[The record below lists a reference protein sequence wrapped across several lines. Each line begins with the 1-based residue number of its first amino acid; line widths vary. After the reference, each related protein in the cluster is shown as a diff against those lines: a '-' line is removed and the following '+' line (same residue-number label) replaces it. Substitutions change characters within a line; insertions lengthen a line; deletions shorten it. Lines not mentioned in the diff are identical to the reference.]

1 MKYSG
6 NEIILKTLT
15 NLGIDTI
22 FGYPGGAVIDLYD
35 AIYDYKDI
43 INIRTSHEQ
52 SAAHSADGYARSS
65 GKTGVCLA
73 TSGPGATNLV
83 TGIAT
88 AFMDSVPMIAI
99 TGNVST
105 SLLGRDS
112 FQEIDIVGMTIPI
125 TKHSFLIKDIEDLE
139 YSIVRAYEIAN
150 DKRKGPVLI
159 DIPKDILSSKT
170 EFKNLKAKKE
180 EHGIIPNRD
189 DLLRISNLINNAKK
203 PVAYVGGGVKSS
215 GAYLELRKLLKK
227 GKIPSCHTITGKGV
241 LDPNDDLDLGLVGM
255 HGNQS
260 ANYAIEECDLLVA
273 IGVRFS
279 DRVALNRDKFAPNA
293 TIIQI
298 DIDESEIDKNVF
310 VDINI
315 VCDIKDIVSELEPLI
330 LEKDRCSWQNR
341 IAELKE
347 KDRELMNKEEG
358 IKPFDVIDIINED
371 MDENTIIVTD
381 VGQHQMW
388 AAQRAKIY
396 NPRNF
401 ITSAG
406 LGTMGFGMGASIGA
420 KCANKDKEVILITG
434 DGSFHMNLI
443 ELATSVYYGMKIIVI
458 VLNNNALGMIKQWQH
473 LIYHDRFSQTKG
485 RNTKFD
491 IVAKGFGAMG
501 YDVNSIEEFRDAFNK
516 ARASKITSVIN
527 VNISDK
533 NLVLPMIPAG
543 GTVDDLIVE

>member
-1 MKYSG
+1 MKYTG

-22 FGYPGGAVIDLYD
+22 FGYPGGAIIDLYD
-35 AIYDYKDI
+35 AIYDYKEI
-43 INIRTSHEQ
+43 KHITSSHEQ

-105 SLLGRDS
+105 SLIGRDS

-125 TKHSFLIKDIEDLE
+125 TKHSFFVKKIEDLE
-139 YSIVRAYEIAN
+139 YSLIRAYEIAN
-150 DKRKGPVLI
+150 DKRKGPVLV
-159 DIPKDILSSKT
+159 DIPKDILAAKI
-170 EFKNLKAKKE
+170 EFKNLKANDKKYGKDIVE
-180 EHGIIPNRD
+180 D
-189 DLLRISNLINNAKK
+189 DLKKLTDLINDSKK

-215 GAYLELRKLLKK
+215 GAYREVRELLKK
-227 GKIPSCHTITGKGV
+227 SKIPSCHTITGKGV
-241 LDPNDDLDLGLVGM
+241 LDPRDELNLGLIGM

-260 ANYAIEECDLLVA
+260 ANYAIEECDLLIA

-279 DRVALNRDKFAPNA
+279 DRVALNRKKFAPNA
-293 TIIQI
+293 TIVQI

-315 VCDIKDIVSELEPLI
+315 VSDIKDIVELLHPLI
-330 LEKDRCSWQNR
+330 EEKERIEWENR
-341 IAELKE
+341 ILELKK
-347 KDRELMNKEEG
+347 KDLELKTKEEG
-358 IKPFDVIDIINED
+358 IKPFDIIDVINEK
-371 MDENTIIVTD
+371 MDENTIIATD

-388 AAQRAKIY
+388 TAQRANIY

-420 KCANKDKEVILITG
+420 KSANPDKEVILITG
-434 DGSFHMNLI
+434 DGSFHMNLCEI
-443 ELATSVYYGMKIIVI
+443 ATSIFYDIKVIVI
-458 VLNNNALGMIKQWQH
+458 VLNNKALGMVRQWQH
-473 LIYHDRFSQTKG
+473 LIYNDRFSQTRG
-485 RNTKFD
+485 RDTKFN
-491 IVAKGFGAMG
+491 IVAQGFGANG
-501 YDVNSIEEFRDAFNK
+501 YDVNSIEEFKKAFDEAK
-516 ARASKITSVIN
+516 KSPITSVIN